1 MKTHE
6 FTVVAAGLDP
16 EAEGYEDAFFDAGCD
31 DALLAFRN
39 GRILVH
45 FMREATSFDVA
56 LDSALAAVRS
66 TGAQVLRIE
75 PDPLVSLADIAERAD
90 ITRAAV
96 TLYRQG
102 KRGSGFPAPVAR
114 VATAAPLWDWG
125 EVAGWL
131 CEHKK
136 LPKAKAEQARA
147 IARANATCGS
157 SAFDP
162 NASANVFAENRP
174 VRARRKTRELENA

>member
-6 FTVVAAGLDP
+6 FTIVATGLDP

-45 FMREATSFDVA
+45 FMREATGFGVA
-56 LDSALAAVRS
+56 LESALDAVRS
-66 TGAQVLRIE
+66 TGARVLRVE
-75 PDPLVSLADIAERAD
+75 PDPLVSLANIAERAGL
-90 ITRAAV
+90 TRAAV

-114 VATAAPLWDWG
+114 VTTPTPLWDWA
-125 EVAGWL
+125 EVAAWL

-136 LPKAKAEQARA
+136 LPKAKAEQAQA
-147 IARANATCGS
+147 IARANAECGS
-157 SAFDP
+157 GAFDP
-162 NASANVFAENRP
+162 TVENVFETTDRP
-174 VRARRKTRELENA
+174 ARTRQKAPEFEDA